1 MADATGTVVAREE
14 LNGVHEFVLRVDGKR
29 LGSLEFTRPDAK
41 ILRIEYVEVAP
52 ELRGTGL
59 GRKLVQA
66 AVDWAKETDQK
77 VVPICSYARM
87 VIQRDPAMSAQLR

>member
-1 MADATGTVVAREE
+1 MAEKNGAVVAREE
-14 LNGVHEFVLRVDGKR
+14 LDGVHEFVLRVDGKR

-41 ILRIEYVEVAP
+41 TLRIEYVDVAL

-59 GRKLVQA
+59 GRQLVQA
-66 AVDWAKETDQK
+66 AVAWAKETDQQ

-87 VIQRDPAMSAQLR
+87 VIQREKLLP

>member
-1 MADATGTVVAREE
+1 MCTSSCFGLTENGWARSSSR
-14 LNGVHEFVLRVDGKR
+14 GPTRRV
-29 LGSLEFTRPDAK
+29 
-41 ILRIEYVEVAP
+41 LRIEYVEVAP

-59 GRKLVQA
+59 GRKLVEA

-87 VIQRDPAMSAQLR
+87 VIQRDPGNERTDAVDWGLTFPGFPC

>member
-1 MADATGTVVAREE
+1 MAEETGAVVAREE
-14 LNGVHEFVLRVDGKR
+14 LDGVHEFVLRVDGKR

-41 ILRIEYVEVAP
+41 TLRIEYVEVAP

-59 GRKLVQA
+59 GRQLVQA
-66 AVDWAKETDQK
+66 AVAWAKETDQQ

-87 VIQRDPAMSAQLR
+87 VIQRDPAMSTLLR